1 MGEDFNRLIGIAI
14 RNSKT
19 SSIKNKTDF
28 VKKSRKTRRIISKI
42 YQENP
47 NATKEQI
54 NKQMQD
60 ILEEILEQTIKFKDL
75 KSYLIRRNILNYLR
89 LHPEEIERVYTMI
102 GREEKAGKKI
112 NSPETIVYS
121 VNTNKAIR
129 QVVANAMFNL
139 RFMQETLGEVEIK
152 AIQQLDTKEK
162 QKLKERISENTKSKK
177 EKEESIH
184 AVNMILLKTDLE
196 RVKYY
201 ILNMYRSRKS
211 R

>member
-19 SSIKNKTDF
+19 SSIKNRNDF
-28 VKKSRKTRRIISKI
+28 VKKSRKARTIISKI

-47 NATKEQI
+47 NATKEKI
-54 NKQMQD
+54 NQQMQE

-75 KSYLIRRNILNYLR
+75 KSYLIRRNVLNYLR
-89 LHPEEIERVYTMI
+89 LHPEEIDRVYTMI
-102 GREEKAGKKI
+102 RHEEQAGKKI
-112 NSPETIVYS
+112 NSPESIVYS
-121 VNTNKAIR
+121 VNINKAIR

-139 RFMQETLGEVEIK
+139 RFMQETLGETEIK
-152 AIQQLDTKEK
+152 ALKQLDSKEK
-162 QKLKERISENTKSKK
+162 QKLKQRISENSKSKN

-184 AVNMILLKTDLE
+184 AINMIMLKTDLE

-201 ILNMYRSRKS
+201 ILNMYRSRKC
-211 R
+211 

>member
-19 SSIKNKTDF
+19 SSIKNRNDF
-28 VKKSRKTRRIISKI
+28 VKKSRKARTIISKI

-54 NKQMQD
+54 NQQMQE

-75 KSYLIRRNILNYLR
+75 KSYLIRRNVLNYLR

-102 GREEKAGKKI
+102 RHEEQTGKKI
-112 NSPETIVYS
+112 NSPETIIYS
-121 VNTNKAIR
+121 VNINKAIR
-129 QVVANAMFNL
+129 QVVTNAMFNL
-139 RFMQETLGEVEIK
+139 RFMQETLGETEIK
-152 AIQQLDTKEK
+152 SIKQLDTKEK
-162 QKLKERISENTKSKK
+162 QKLKQRISENSKSKK

-184 AVNMILLKTDLE
+184 AINMIMLKTDLE

-201 ILNMYRSRKS
+201 ILNMYRSRKC